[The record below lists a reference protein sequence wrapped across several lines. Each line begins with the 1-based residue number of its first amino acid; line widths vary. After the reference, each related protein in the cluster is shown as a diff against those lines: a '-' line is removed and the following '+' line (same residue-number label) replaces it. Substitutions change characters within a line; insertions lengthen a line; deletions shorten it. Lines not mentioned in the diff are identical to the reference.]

1 MEKFFSPEYLRKVF
15 AERIAKGN
23 FRGVDGINVRSFTT
37 ILEQEIGF
45 IAQKVAKEQYEF
57 SRYKEKLIL
66 KGSASLPRQ
75 ISIPTIRDALTLR
88 VLCDLLA
95 STFSDS
101 IPKPPHDYIKRIV
114 AVTSKSEGET
124 SLVRLDIRNFY
135 PSINHETLLTKLVE
149 GGLDQYAVSLV
160 KGAIENPTGTDKSAP
175 KKIVGVPQGLSI
187 SNILAAYYFREFD
200 LRWSKEF
207 NYFRYVDDILVICPT
222 SIAKE
227 ILGLII
233 SDLSKSLSLSAH
245 ELSQGGSGKTSL
257 TDLTSGADY
266 LGFTISHKA
275 LRVREKSYRK
285 IFDAIAKIF
294 TRHKYDMSDER
305 FLWKLNLRITG
316 CKFEERSVGWVF
328 YFRQMTDMSQLHR
341 LDVFVQQM
349 LSKFGRMDL
358 ADRVLKFVKTYREI
372 RFNREDTMYIPDF
385 DNYTL
390 ADMIRTIA
398 LLTKESGAMVAEDS
412 RVNIQ
417 KKFFALI
424 KKQTVQLER
433 ESVDFSVS

>member
-1 MEKFFSPEYLRKVF
+1 MEIFFAPEYLEKIF
-15 AERIAKGN
+15 AERISKSN
-23 FRGVDGINVRSFTT
+23 FRGVDGINARAFTR
-37 ILEQEIGF
+37 IAEQEISF
-45 IAQKVAKEQYEF
+45 IAHKVAAEQYEF

-75 ISIPTIRDALTLR
+75 ISIPTIRDALALR
-88 VLCDLLA
+88 ALCDLLA
-95 STFSDS
+95 SAFSES

-114 AVTSKSEGET
+114 AIAAKSEPET

-135 PSINHETLLTKLVE
+135 PSINHETLLAKLAE
-149 GGLDQYAVSLV
+149 SGLEQFAVTLV
-160 KGAIENPTGTDKSAP
+160 KRAIETPTGVDRKVP
-175 KKIVGVPQGLSI
+175 KNPMGVPQGLSI
-187 SNILAAYYFREFD
+187 SNILAAFYFRDFD
-200 LRWSKEF
+200 MRWSKKV
-207 NYFRYVDDILVICPT
+207 NYFRYVDDILIICPT
-222 SIAKE
+222 SIAKDT
-227 ILGLII
+227 LNAVVK
-233 SDLSKSLSLSAH
+233 DLSDSLSLSAH

-257 TDLTSGADY
+257 TDLASGTDY
-266 LGFTISHKA
+266 LGFTISDKT

-294 TRHKYDMSDER
+294 TRHKYDKSDER

-349 LSKFGRMDL
+349 LAKFGRSDL
-358 ADRVLKFVKTYREI
+358 ADRVLKFVKAYREI
-372 RFNREDTMYIPDF
+372 RFNREGTIYVPDF

-390 ADMIRTIA
+390 ANMIRTIA
-398 LLTKESGAMVAEDS
+398 LLTKESEAALAEDT
-412 RVNIQ
+412 RANIQ